1 MGGKGARKTNY
12 DYTKG
17 KLDKLID
24 IIIESGAKLFVSAV
38 GVPPKH
44 VVDKLHAANI
54 LVMNMVGH
62 PKHVKYALAA
72 GADIIC
78 AQGGEGGGHTGTIP
92 TSLLLPKCVD
102 LCRGKKSPLNPSRDV
117 HVVGAGGIYDG
128 RGLAMALS
136 YGCDAVWVGTR
147 FVASE
152 EAGAALDHKEA
163 IVSAGYDDTMKS
175 LIYTG
180 RPLRII
186 VNEYAKDWEE
196 NRKEEMKELLKKGT
210 IPYTADLAKY
220 NALRKKENTEQLAMS
235 YAKSYSDGIPKLSGA
250 VAASIMDIKPA
261 KEIVEDM
268 MAEAIRTIQANAK
281 KVKIVSKL

>member
-1 MGGKGARKTNY
+1 VQKTNY

-24 IIIESGAKLFVSAV
+24 IIIDSGAKLFVSAV

-102 LCRGKKSPLNPSRDV
+102 LCRGKKSPLNPSHNV
-117 HVVGAGGIYDG
+117 YVVGAGGIYDG

-196 NRKEEMKELLKKGT
+196 NRADEMKALLKKGT
-210 IPYTADLAKY
+210 IPYTSDLAKY

-281 KVKIVSKL
+281 KVRIVSKL